1 MAIAYDSATTDGINE
16 AGLGARLPW
25 LAESDYG
32 ERDPRLPAVSAA
44 MWTQYLLDR
53 FPTVAEAVD
62 ALEAELFQVRP
73 QGDAHAGTWS
83 TVHLALDH
91 ATETRRSSSAG
102 NLLATSPAGT
112 SAVNR
117 SPSPSRGP
125 EAAYASSSRSRGLAS
140 GRGGQGTRLSRSMSR
155 GMGTET
161 FNRLRWMPVAT

>member
-16 AGLGARLPW
+16 AGLGAHLPW
-25 LAESDYG
+25 LAEPDYG

-44 MWTQYLLDR
+44 LWTQYLLDR

-91 ATETRRSSSAG
+91 ATG
-102 NLLATSPAGT
+102 D
-112 SAVNR
+112 SAVVECR
-117 SPSPSRGP
+117 HARDVTGRYEPREPFTF
-125 EAAYASSSRSRGLAS
+125 ALA
-140 GRGGQGTRLSRSMSR
+140 G
-155 GMGTET
+155 
-161 FNRLRWMPVAT
+161 A